1 MPRDERPSGPE
12 LRGGAPDPAED
23 GDLELLAAGDLEVLG
38 RLPRASNA
46 TLLAR
51 VERGG
56 REELAVYKPR
66 AGERPLWD
74 FPDGTLCVREV
85 AAFLVARTLG
95 WPNVPPTVLRDGP
108 LGVGSVQRFVEHDP
122 REHALSLLE
131 RFPEE
136 FRRIAA
142 FDVVVNNADRK
153 AGHCLLG
160 ADGRVHVVDHGVC
173 FAPVPKL
180 RTVLW
185 DFIGEDLP
193 GPLLA
198 DLERLAL
205 DVRDGELGPRLAS
218 LLSPEEAAA
227 VGRRAERL
235 ARGATF
241 PRPGAERPYPWPLL

>member
-1 MPRDERPSGPE
+1 MSQAPS
-12 LRGGAPDPAED
+12 AED
-23 GDLELLAAGDLEVLG
+23 ADLELLAAGRLDVLG

-56 REELAVYKPR
+56 REALAVYKPR

-85 AAFLVARTLG
+85 AAYLVARTLG
-95 WPNVPPTVLRDGP
+95 WPSVPPTVLRDGP

-122 REHALSLLE
+122 AEHALSLVE

-160 ADGRVHVVDHGVC
+160 TDGRVHVVDHGVC
-173 FAPVPKL
+173 FAEPPKL

-185 DFIGEDLP
+185 DFVGEPLP
-193 GPLLA
+193 PA
-198 DLERLAL
+198 IVPDLERLAEE
-205 DVRDGELGPRLAS
+205 VRGGELGSRLAS

-235 ARGATF
+235 ARAATF
-241 PRPGAERPYPWPLL
+241 PGPGAERPYPWPLL